1 MNIISTADFE
11 SQIRKLIKQYRQVDR
26 DVRNLAESLLDGPR
40 PQDRKLP
47 NIGARDVY
55 KARIPNTSARIGT
68 RGGFRVI
75 YRVKDET
82 ILLLLIWAK
91 TQTADLPDSEIRRV
105 ASKYDAF

>member
-1 MNIISTADFE
+1 
-11 SQIRKLIKQYRQVDR
+11 
-26 DVRNLAESLLDGPR
+26 
-40 PQDRKLP
+40 
-47 NIGARDVY
+47 VY